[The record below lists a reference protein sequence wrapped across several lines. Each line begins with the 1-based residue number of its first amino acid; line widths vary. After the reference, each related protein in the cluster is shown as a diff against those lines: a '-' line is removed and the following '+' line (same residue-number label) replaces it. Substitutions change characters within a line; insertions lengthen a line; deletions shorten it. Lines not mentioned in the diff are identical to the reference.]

1 MSTKIEQ
8 LAKNKRIGRPRTVA
22 TTEHGI
28 ITFVLGPLTARVES
42 YMSKAGCTTR
52 AEAIRDLIRIAL
64 AEVEKQ

>member
-28 ITFVLGPLTARVES
+28 TTFVLGPLRSRVED
-42 YMSKAGCTTR
+42 YMVKAGCTTR
-52 AEAIRDLIRIAL
+52 AEAIRDLIRIGL
-64 AEVEKQ
+64 AHKE